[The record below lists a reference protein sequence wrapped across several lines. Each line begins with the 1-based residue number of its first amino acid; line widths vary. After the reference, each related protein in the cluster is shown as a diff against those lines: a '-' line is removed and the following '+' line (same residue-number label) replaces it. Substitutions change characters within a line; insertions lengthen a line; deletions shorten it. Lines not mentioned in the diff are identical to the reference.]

1 MRLHHRITAA
11 GLSAPVARTFSES
24 LAQVASAKGGLE
36 GNETALINKLLGR
49 HWTAEVESAPFE
61 ALWPVAE
68 LFLTCCIYVAV
79 ADGHYDV
86 EEARVVS
93 TFAHRLGFSAA
104 QLSELEARVFKEL
117 QERGASR
124 PADAES

>member
-1 MRLHHRITAA
+1 MRLAHRIRAA
-11 GLSAPVARTFSES
+11 GLSGPVLRTFADNLTEI
-24 LAQVASAKGGLE
+24 ASAKGGLD

-49 HWTAEVESAPFE
+49 ELSGDHEPAPFE
-61 ALWPVAE
+61 ALWPHAE

-86 EEARVVS
+86 EEARAVS
-93 TFAHRLGFSAA
+93 GFAHRLGFSAV
-104 QLSELEARVFKEL
+104 QLSALEEKVFKEL

-124 PADAES
+124 TSGEG

>member
-1 MRLHHRITAA
+1 MRLAHRVRAA
-11 GLSAPVARTFSES
+11 GLSGAVLRTFADNLTEI
-24 LAQVASAKGGLE
+24 ASAKGGLD

-49 HWTAEVESAPFE
+49 DLGQDVEAAPFD
-61 ALWPVAE
+61 AIWPHAE

-86 EEARVVS
+86 EEARAIS
-93 TFAHRLGFSAA
+93 GFAHRLGFSAV
-104 QLSELEARVFKEL
+104 QLSALEERVFKEL

-124 PADAES
+124 GGTES